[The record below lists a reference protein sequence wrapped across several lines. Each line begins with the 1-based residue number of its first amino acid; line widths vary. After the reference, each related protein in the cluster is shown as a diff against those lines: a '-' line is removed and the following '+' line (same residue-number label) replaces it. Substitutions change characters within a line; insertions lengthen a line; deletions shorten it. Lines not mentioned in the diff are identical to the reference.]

1 MSYGYEYEGHGAH
14 EGAGHDGSA
23 YETGAYGNGAYEGGG
38 YDGAGYDG
46 GAEEQSPA
54 GRGRRRR
61 PAQESEPTVAQ
72 PQPAYYDAQWEH
84 SGLGWDPQAWNEA
97 QGEQYT
103 AQRDQYAPDQYAAD
117 RYAPEQYAPDQYSVD
132 EYASDRHV
140 SDQHPYYESESDYR
154 ESDYYSQDQTAPGAV
169 ATADLETEFEP
180 RFESGSETTPLE
192 SASEFAPP
200 VDTRTAA
207 PAGSIDSANS
217 ADRAKPFATPGQGA
231 FGAAGLAVVTGIGAL
246 VATPVLAVVVGL
258 SQIGIAV
265 GWMRTVGSPNAR
277 RTTAFVAAIGLAA
290 AALAYRLVPDRA
302 PAAMGAALGVGF
314 VFLAADQLFRKD
326 TGAGRHRSEAL
337 AAAVTGAAFTVLPAG
352 YLVAQRQDSAL
363 AGACALA
370 AAVAVLCSALV
381 GGGAKPIGIA
391 AAVVA
396 ATALGALTAV
406 TLSASAG
413 AKGGAL
419 GGLISGLF
427 AVIGARTADR
437 LGSEGGDVRISAQ
450 ALPIAYSAIG
460 AVIAVQVLR

>member
-1 MSYGYEYEGHGAH
+1 MSYGYEYEGHGAY
-14 EGAGHDGSA
+14 EGAGH
-23 YETGAYGNGAYEGGG
+23 ERGG
-38 YDGAGYDG
+38 YDGAGYEDSGYEG
-46 GAEEQSPA
+46 GGEQESPA

-61 PAQESEPTVAQ
+61 PAQEPEPSVAQ
-72 PQPAYYDAQWEH
+72 PQPAYHDAQWEQ

-97 QGEQYT
+97 QAEQYG
-103 AQRDQYAPDQYAAD
+103 AQREQ
-117 RYAPEQYAPDQYSVD
+117 YAPEQYPPDRYAPDRYGPDQYSAD
-132 EYASDRHV
+132 EYAPDRHV
-140 SDQHPYYESESDYR
+140 SDQHAYYEAESDYL
-154 ESDYYSQDQTAPGAV
+154 ESDYYSQDQRALGGVP
-169 ATADLETEFEP
+169 TADLETEFEP
-180 RFESGSETTPLE
+180 HFEPRLETHYPPLE
-192 SASEFAPP
+192 SAPEFAPP
-200 VDTRTAA
+200 AETDTAA
-207 PAGSIDSANS
+207 RSASPAD
-217 ADRAKPFATPGQGA
+217 KPLAVPGQGA

-246 VATPVLAVVVGL
+246 VATPVIAVVVGL
-258 SQIGIAV
+258 TQIGIAV

-277 RTTAFVAAIGLAA
+277 RTTVLVAAIGIAA

-337 AAAVTGAAFTVLPAG
+337 AAAVTGAAITVLPAG

-381 GGGAKPIGIA
+381 GGGAKPIGIV

-450 ALPIAYSAIG
+450 ALPLAYSAIG
-460 AVIAVQVLR
+460 AVIAAQVLR

>member
-1 MSYGYEYEGHGAH
+1 MSYGYEYESHDGY
-14 EGAGHDGSA
+14 EGAG
-23 YETGAYGNGAYEGGG
+23 YEGGG
-38 YDGAGYDG
+38 HEAAGYEGAGYE
-46 GAEEQSPA
+46 GAAEQQPSA

-61 PAQESEPTVAQ
+61 AAQEPEPAVAQ
-72 PQPAYYDAQWEH
+72 PQPAYYDAQWEQ
-84 SGLGWDPQAWNEA
+84 SGLGWDPQVWNEA
-97 QGEQYT
+97 QREQF
-103 AQRDQYAPDQYAAD
+103 APDQYAPDQYVA
-117 RYAPEQYAPDQYSVD
+117 D
-132 EYASDRHV
+132 EYASDRRV
-140 SDQHPYYESESDYR
+140 SDQQSYYEAESDYL
-154 ESDYYSQDQTAPGAV
+154 ESDYYSQDQRARRAV
-169 ATADLETEFEP
+169 DAADLETEFEP
-180 RFESGSETTPLE
+180 QFRSQVETPYPPLE
-192 SASEFAPP
+192 SAPEFTSPET
-200 VDTRTAA
+200 DAA
-207 PAGSIDSANS
+207 SAATANS
-217 ADRAKPFATPGQGA
+217 TAPGAAAAANKPFATAGQGA

-246 VATPVLAVVVGL
+246 VATPVVAIVVAL

-265 GWMRTVGSPNAR
+265 GWMRTIGSPNAR
-277 RTTAFVAAIGLAA
+277 RTTVLVAAIGLAA

-326 TGAGRHRSEAL
+326 AGAGRHRSETL

-381 GGGAKPIGIA
+381 GGGTKPIGIA

-413 AKGGAL
+413 AKGGAF

-450 ALPIAYSAIG
+450 ALPVAYSAIG
-460 AVIAVQVLR
+460 AVIAAQVLR

>member
-1 MSYGYEYEGHGAH
+1 MSYGYEYEGHEGY
-14 EGAGHDGSA
+14 EGAG
-23 YETGAYGNGAYEGGG
+23 
-38 YDGAGYDG
+38 
-46 GAEEQSPA
+46 EQPPSE

-61 PAQESEPTVAQ
+61 PAQEPEPALPQ
-72 PQPAYYDAQWEH
+72 PQPAYYDAQWEQ
-84 SGLGWDPQAWNEA
+84 SGLGWDPQVWNEA
-97 QGEQYT
+97 QREQYPP
-103 AQRDQYAPDQYAAD
+103 DQYAPDQYARDRRDRDQYPADEYSPD
-117 RYAPEQYAPDQYSVD
+117 RYT
-132 EYASDRHV
+132 
-140 SDQHPYYESESDYR
+140 SDQEPYYEAKSDYR
-154 ESDYYSQDQTAPGAV
+154 ESDYYGQDQYAAV
-169 ATADLETEFEP
+169 AVDAADLESEFEP
-180 RFESGSETTPLE
+180 LAE
-192 SASEFAPP
+192 SAVSQYPPRESAPEFAPP
-200 VDTRTAA
+200 TEETR
-207 PAGSIDSANS
+207 GSVTS
-217 ADRAKPFATPGQGA
+217 ADKSSATPGQGA
-231 FGAAGLAVVTGIGAL
+231 FGAAGLAVVTGISAL
-246 VATPVLAVVVGL
+246 VATPVLAIVIGL
-258 SQIGIAV
+258 SQVGVAV
-265 GWMRTVGSPNAR
+265 GWLRTVGTPNAR
-277 RTTAFVAAIGLAA
+277 RTTVFVAAIGLAA

-391 AAVVA
+391 AGVVA

-450 ALPIAYSAIG
+450 ALPVAYSAIG
-460 AVIAVQVLR
+460 AVIAAQVLR

>member
-1 MSYGYEYEGHGAH
+1 MSYGYGYEGH
-14 EGAGHDGSA
+14 
-23 YETGAYGNGAYEGGG
+23 GAYEGGG
-38 YDGAGYDG
+38 YDGAGYEDSGYEG
-46 GAEEQSPA
+46 GGYEGGGEQESPA

-61 PAQESEPTVAQ
+61 AAQEPEPAVAQ
-72 PQPAYYDAQWEH
+72 PQPSYHDAQWEQ

-97 QGEQYT
+97 QAEQYGT
-103 AQRDQYAPDQYAAD
+103 QHEQYPPDQYAPG
-117 RYAPEQYAPDQYSVD
+117 RYAPDQYSAD
-132 EYASDRHV
+132 EYASDRRV
-140 SDQHPYYESESDYR
+140 SDQQAYYEAESDYL
-154 ESDYYSQDQTAPGAV
+154 ESDYYSQDQRARGGAPA
-169 ATADLETEFEP
+169 ADLETEFEP
-180 RFESGSETTPLE
+180 RFEPRAETQYPPLE
-192 SASEFAPP
+192 SVPEFAPP
-200 VDTRTAA
+200 PETDTAA
-207 PAGSIDSANS
+207 RPARS
-217 ADRAKPFATPGQGA
+217 ADKPFAAPGQGA
-231 FGAAGLAVVTGIGAL
+231 FGAAGLAVVTGVGAL
-246 VATPVLAVVVGL
+246 VATPVIAVVVGL
-258 SQIGIAV
+258 TQIGIAI

-277 RTTAFVAAIGLAA
+277 RTTVFVAAIGLAA
-290 AALAYRLVPDRA
+290 AALAYRLVPDQA

-450 ALPIAYSAIG
+450 ALPVAYSAIG
-460 AVIAVQVLR
+460 AVIAAQVLR

>member
-1 MSYGYEYEGHGAH
+1 MSRPAMSYGYEYEGHEGY
-14 EGAGHDGSA
+14 EGAG
-23 YETGAYGNGAYEGGG
+23 
-38 YDGAGYDG
+38 
-46 GAEEQSPA
+46 EQQPSE

-61 PAQESEPTVAQ
+61 PAQEPEPEPAVPQ
-72 PQPAYYDAQWEH
+72 PQSAYYDAQWEQ
-84 SGLGWDPQAWNEA
+84 SGLGWDPQVWNEA
-97 QGEQYT
+97 QRGQYPP
-103 AQRDQYAPDQYAAD
+103 DQYAPDQYA
-117 RYAPEQYAPDQYSVD
+117 PGQYARDQYPAD
-132 EYASDRHV
+132 EYASDRYT
-140 SDQHPYYESESDYR
+140 SDQQAYYETKSDYR
-154 ESDYYSQDQTAPGAV
+154 ESDYYGQDQHAAAAV
-169 ATADLETEFEP
+169 DAADLETEFEP
-180 RFESGSETTPLE
+180 LSESAVSQYPPLE
-192 SASEFAPP
+192 SAPEFAPP
-200 VDTRTAA
+200 AEESDAA
-207 PAGSIDSANS
+207 AASDDKSSAI
-217 ADRAKPFATPGQGA
+217 PGQGA
-231 FGAAGLAVVTGIGAL
+231 FGAAGLAVVTGITAL

-265 GWMRTVGSPNAR
+265 GWLRTVGMPNAR
-277 RTTAFVAAIGLAA
+277 RTTVFVAAIGLAA

-391 AAVVA
+391 AGVVA
-396 ATALGALTAV
+396 ATALGALTAA

-450 ALPIAYSAIG
+450 ALPVAYSAIG
-460 AVIAVQVLR
+460 AVIAAQVLR

>member
-1 MSYGYEYEGHGAH
+1 MSYGYEYEGH
-14 EGAGHDGSA
+14 E
-23 YETGAYGNGAYEGGG
+23 G
-38 YDGAGYDG
+38 YDGAG
-46 GAEEQSPA
+46 EQPPSE

-61 PAQESEPTVAQ
+61 PAQEPEPALPQ
-72 PQPAYYDAQWEH
+72 PQPAYYDAQWEQ
-84 SGLGWDPQAWNEA
+84 SGLGWDPQVWNKA
-97 QGEQYT
+97 QREQYPP
-103 AQRDQYAPDQYAAD
+103 DQYAPDQYAQDQHA
-117 RYAPEQYAPDQYSVD
+117 QDQYSAD
-132 EYASDRHV
+132 EYASDRYT
-140 SDQHPYYESESDYR
+140 SDQEPYYEANSDYR
-154 ESDYYSQDQTAPGAV
+154 ESDYYAQDQRAAV
-169 ATADLETEFEP
+169 AVDAADLETDFEP
-180 RFESGSETTPLE
+180 LSE
-192 SASEFAPP
+192 SAVSQYPPRESAPEFAPSAEENRGP
-200 VDTRTAA
+200 VTS
-207 PAGSIDSANS
+207 GEKSS
-217 ADRAKPFATPGQGA
+217 ATPGQGA
-231 FGAAGLAVVTGIGAL
+231 FGAAGLAVVTGITAL
-246 VATPVLAVVVGL
+246 VATPVLAIVVGL
-258 SQIGIAV
+258 SQIGVAV
-265 GWMRTVGSPNAR
+265 GWLRTVGTPNAR
-277 RTTAFVAAIGLAA
+277 RTTVFVAAIGLAA

-314 VFLAADQLFRKD
+314 IFLAADQLFRKD

-391 AAVVA
+391 AGVVA

-450 ALPIAYSAIG
+450 ALPVAYSAIG
-460 AVIAVQVLR
+460 AVIAAQVLR

>member
-1 MSYGYEYEGHGAH
+1 MSYGYEYEGH
-14 EGAGHDGSA
+14 ER
-23 YETGAYGNGAYEGGG
+23 GG
-38 YDGAGYDG
+38 YDGAGYEDG
-46 GAEEQSPA
+46 GYEGGGEQESPA

-61 PAQESEPTVAQ
+61 PAQEPEPAVAQ
-72 PQPAYYDAQWEH
+72 PQPAYHDAQWEQ

-97 QGEQYT
+97 QAEQYG
-103 AQRDQYAPDQYAAD
+103 AQREQ
-117 RYAPEQYAPDQYSVD
+117 YAPEQYPPDRYPPDQYPSD
-132 EYASDRHV
+132 QYASDRHV
-140 SDQHPYYESESDYR
+140 SDQHAYYEAESDYL
-154 ESDYYSQDQTAPGAV
+154 ETDYYSQDQRALGGVP
-169 ATADLETEFEP
+169 TADLETELEP
-180 RFESGSETTPLE
+180 RFETRLEAQYPPLE
-192 SASEFAPP
+192 SAPEFAPP
-200 VDTRTAA
+200 PETDTAA
-207 PAGSIDSANS
+207 RSASPAD
-217 ADRAKPFATPGQGA
+217 KPFATPGHGA

-246 VATPVLAVVVGL
+246 VATPVIAVVAGL
-258 SQIGIAV
+258 TQIGIAV
-265 GWMRTVGSPNAR
+265 GWMRTVGSSNAR
-277 RTTAFVAAIGLAA
+277 RTTVFVAAIGLAA

-326 TGAGRHRSEAL
+326 TGAGRRRSEAL

-419 GGLISGLF
+419 GGLLSGLF

-450 ALPIAYSAIG
+450 ALPVAYSAIG
-460 AVIAVQVLR
+460 AVIAAQVLR